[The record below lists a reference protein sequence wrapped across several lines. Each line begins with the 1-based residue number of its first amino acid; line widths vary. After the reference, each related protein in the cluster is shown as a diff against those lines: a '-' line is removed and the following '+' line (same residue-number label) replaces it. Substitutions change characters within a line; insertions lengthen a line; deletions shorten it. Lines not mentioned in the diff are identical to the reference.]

1 MPVPSQF
8 CHNMLMSWG
17 VSWTNA
23 RMRWTAA
30 AVSFF
35 WTWPFCTSISIYR
48 TSRPRN
54 YLYIYSSIHQPILS
68 IYLSSIYIIAIS
80 ISVYLSIYFIYSIY
94 STYIYLNLSIYICHI
109 CLSRSLSICH
119 WKHWQ
124 DRLGA
129 IDGNAAKTLLGYMRI
144 HKLNGLCM
152 SKKLL

>member
-1 MPVPSQF
+1 MPEWDGPLLLFHFFGPDPFAPPYLSIELAAQETIYISTHPSINLFYQSIF
-8 CHNMLMSWG
+8 L
-17 VSWTNA
+17 VSIFKYIYIYISGTI
-23 RMRWTAA
+23 
-30 AVSFF
+30 
-35 WTWPFCTSISIYR
+35 PISIY
-48 TSRPRN
+48 
-54 YLYIYSSIHQPILS
+54 L
-68 IYLSSIYIIAIS
+68 AIS
-80 ISVYLSIYFIYSIY
+80 ISVYLSNYSIYSIYSIY